1 MLANYE
7 HRLQQ
12 LSQKL
17 LERCQEKDG
26 LLNNMRKVE
35 TQAEELKNHNHQ
47 LIQEVQSS

>member
-17 LERCQEKDG
+17 LERCQEKDA

-35 TQAEELKNHNHQ
+35 NQAEEHINHNHQ
-47 LIQEVQSS
+47 LKQELQSS